1 MLHHSLSHLNR
12 LVPEAHKDLP
22 LALPEA
28 AAGDLELLLQALQVV
43 EVLHDVPLHV
53 HVDPLQDARLRSDE
67 DIEVRPLALSHP
79 GGRLR
84 L

>member
-1 MLHHSLSHLNR
+1 MLSHLDR

-22 LALPEA
+22 LPLPEA
-28 AAGDLELLLQALQVV
+28 AASDLELLLQALQVV

-53 HVDPLQDARLRSDE
+53 HVDALQDASLGSDE
-67 DIEVRPLALSHP
+67 DVEVRPLALSHP
-79 GGRLR
+79 GGLLR